1 MTLTTRFILSLLVM
15 MALAGGAFAQEAT
28 GTAAASTAEVTATG
42 TSETGT
48 VETSTA
54 ATSTSEETSTAAE
67 ETTVASA
74 GAYAIREQFTSL
86 LSKHPADL
94 GTILSLDPS
103 LMSNEAFMAP
113 YPEVRE
119 FIAKHPQVR
128 HTPRFYLAEFN
139 YRTSSRSAVGDVL
152 EAVTI
157 FATFVLIAFA
167 LAWVIRTINEQKR
180 WNKLSRTQSEVH
192 NKILDRFGTSAE
204 VLDYIKTPA
213 GTKFLES
220 APIQVHD
227 ERPMRQ
233 PSSPSVTRAMWSIQI
248 GVVLAVAALGM
259 LLVSGRF
266 DKESAQGFF
275 ALGVI
280 GFSIGAGFI
289 ASAIVSIFLSRRL
302 GVWQGPGPEH
312 IDHPG
317 IMR

>member
-1 MTLTTRFILSLLVM
+1 
-15 MALAGGAFAQEAT
+15 
-28 GTAAASTAEVTATG
+28 
-42 TSETGT
+42 
-48 VETSTA
+48 
-54 ATSTSEETSTAAE
+54 
-67 ETTVASA
+67 
-74 GAYAIREQFTSL
+74 
-86 LSKHPADL
+86 
-94 GTILSLDPS
+94 
-103 LMSNEAFMAP
+103 
-113 YPEVRE
+113 
-119 FIAKHPQVR
+119 
-128 HTPRFYLAEFN
+128 
-139 YRTSSRSAVGDVL
+139 
-152 EAVTI
+152 
-157 FATFVLIAFA
+157 VLIAFA

-220 APIQVHD
+220 APIQLHD

-233 PSSPSVTRAMWSIQI
+233 VSNPPFTRAMWSIQI

-302 GVWQGPGPEH
+302 GLWQAPGPEH

>member
-1 MTLTTRFILSLLVM
+1 MTLTTRFILSLLVTL
-15 MALAGGAFAQEAT
+15 ALAGGAFAQESTAT
-28 GTAAASTAEVTATG
+28 TAAETTAA
-42 TSETGT
+42 ETET

-54 ATSTSEETSTAAE
+54 ATGTSEETSTAPD

-74 GAYAIREQFTSL
+74 GAYAVRERFTSL

-94 GTILSLDPS
+94 GTILALDPS

-113 YPEVRE
+113 YPDLRE
-119 FIAKHPQVR
+119 FIARHPQVR

-139 YRTSSRSAVGDVL
+139 YRTSSRSVVGDVL
-152 EAVTI
+152 ESVTI

-167 LAWVIRTINEQKR
+167 LSWVIRTINEQKR
-180 WNKLSRTQSEVH
+180 WNKLFRTQSEVH

-204 VLDYIKTPA
+204 VLDYVKTPA

-227 ERPMRQ
+227 ERPRQ
-233 PSSPSVTRAMWSIQI
+233 ISNPPFTRAMWSIQI

-280 GFSIGAGFI
+280 GFSVGAGFI

-302 GVWQGPGPEH
+302 GLWQGPGPEH

>member
-1 MTLTTRFILSLLVM
+1 MTLTTRFILSLLVTFV
-15 MALAGGAFAQEAT
+15 LAGGAFAQEAT
-28 GTAAASTAEVTATG
+28 PTTTETTAAGTETA
-42 TSETGT
+42 
-48 VETSTA
+48 ETSTA
-54 ATSTSEETSTAAE
+54 TTGTSEETSTAPE
-67 ETTVASA
+67 EMTVASA
-74 GAYAIREQFTSL
+74 GAYAVREQFTNI

-94 GTILSLDPS
+94 ATILALDPS
-103 LMSNEAFMAP
+103 LMSNDTFMAP
-113 YPEVRE
+113 YPDLRE

-128 HTPRFYLAEFN
+128 HTPRFYLREFSS
-139 YRTSSRSAVGDVL
+139 YTSSRTVVGELMESLTV
-152 EAVTI
+152 
-157 FATFVLIAFA
+157 FATFMLIAFA
-167 LAWVIRTINEQKR
+167 LAWAIRTINEQKR
-180 WNKLSRTQSEVH
+180 WNRLSRTQSEVH

-227 ERPMRQ
+227 ERPLRQ
-233 PSSPSVTRAMWSIQI
+233 VSNPPFTRAIWSIQI

-275 ALGVI
+275 ALGAI
-280 GFSIGAGFI
+280 GFSVGAGFI
-289 ASAIVSIFLSRRL
+289 ASAVVSIFLSRRL
-302 GVWQGPGPEH
+302 GLWQGPGPEH

>member
-1 MTLTTRFILSLLVM
+1 MTLTTRFILSLLVTL
-15 MALAGGAFAQEAT
+15 ALAGGAFAQESTA
-28 GTAAASTAEVTATG
+28 TAADTAAETTTRETATEETSTSVTG
-42 TSETGT
+42 TSG
-48 VETSTA
+48 ETSTA
-54 ATSTSEETSTAAE
+54 PADI
-67 ETTVASA
+67 TVASA
-74 GAYAIREQFTSL
+74 GAYAVREQLTRI

-94 GTILSLDPS
+94 GTILALDPS
-103 LMSNEAFMAP
+103 LLSNEAFMAP
-113 YPEVRE
+113 YPDLKE
-119 FIAKHPQVR
+119 FVAKHPQVR
-128 HTPRFYLAEFN
+128 HTPRFYLAEFSN
-139 YRTSSRSAVGDVL
+139 RTSSRSAVGDVL
-152 EAVTI
+152 ESVTI
-157 FATFVLIAFA
+157 FSTFVLIAFA
-167 LAWVIRTINEQKR
+167 LSWVIRTINEQKR

-220 APIQVHD
+220 APIQLHD

-233 PSSPSVTRAMWSIQI
+233 LNNPPFTRALWSIQI

-289 ASAIVSIFLSRRL
+289 ASALVSIFLSRRMGL
-302 GVWQGPGPEH
+302 WQGPGPEH

>member
-1 MTLTTRFILSLLVM
+1 MTLTTRFILSLLVTL
-15 MALAGGAFAQEAT
+15 ALAGGAFAQE
-28 GTAAASTAEVTATG
+28 STATTADTAV
-42 TSETGT
+42 ETTTTETET

-54 ATSTSEETSTAAE
+54 AAGTSEETSTAPADAATSE
-67 ETTVASA
+67 SA
-74 GAYAIREQFTSL
+74 GAYAVREQFTNML
-86 LSKHPADL
+86 QKHPADL
-94 GTILSLDPS
+94 ARILVLEPS
-103 LMSNEAFMAP
+103 LLSNDEFMAS
-113 YPEVRE
+113 YPDLRE
-119 FIAKHPQVR
+119 FVARHPQVR
-128 HTPRFYLAEFN
+128 QTPRFYLREF
-139 YRTSSRSAVGDVL
+139 SSYTDTRSVLSDVMESL
-152 EAVTI
+152 TI

-227 ERPMRQ
+227 ERPMRASN
-233 PSSPSVTRAMWSIQI
+233 PPFTRAMWSIQI

-289 ASAIVSIFLSRRL
+289 ASAMVSIFLSRRL
-302 GVWQGPGPEH
+302 GLWQGPGPDH